1 MAQSSLGFTTDG
13 TGDGTATG
21 YTSAQFQAYMRS
33 LWIDDGDLDE
43 QGVIY
48 GQGNGLE
55 VTVTGAGASQVDTG
69 SALVY
74 GIWYENTAAVAVA
87 HTTPLIDT
95 TGWRIVLRA
104 SWAAGTVR
112 VTLVESADGVAAIPA
127 LTQVA
132 GTTWDI
138 PLAQGTITVG
148 GVVTIA
154 SDDRKYVGQ
163 RTRTLWVPCWAYYDT
178 TNLVGSDGSLFT
190 WPANARGW
198 VWSDNAFTQ
207 GYGTFI
213 IPDDYVA
220 SLTVTPYIVPLAAA
234 GNCYGYQQADY
245 GANDELVAAHSN
257 NSGWVA
263 QAVAGALTTNDALP
277 ALTLASAAVGDIV
290 RLIYARDATNV
301 LDTVNSITYFLGWK
315 ASYQSVPTRP

>member
-148 GVVTIA
+148 DVVTIA
-154 SDDRKYVGQ
+154 SDDRKYIKGTWR
-163 RTRTLWVPCWAYYDT
+163 RTR
-178 TNLVGSDGSLFT
+178 
-190 WPANARGW
+190 AR
-198 VWSDNAFTQ
+198 
-207 GYGTFI
+207 TFI
-213 IPDDYVA
+213 VQVDGAYNETDGTRINRNDSRGFAFADSKRCGAYGSFGMPGDYVSSMNVYPLFISA
-220 SLTVTPYIVPLAAA
+220 GAGDIFAGYTISYGAQAEDYDNHSDSDAVGAALTMLGADKINLPIGINLTAQAA
-234 GNCYGYQQADY
+234 GDY
-245 GANDELVAAHSN
+245 VQLYE
-257 NSGWVA
+257 W
-263 QAVAGALTTNDALP
+263 
-277 ALTLASAAVGDIV
+277 
-290 RLIYARDATNV
+290 RDATNIA
-301 LDTVNSITYFLGWK
+301 DTENATVYFVGWMV
-315 ASYQSVPTRP
+315 AYTAED